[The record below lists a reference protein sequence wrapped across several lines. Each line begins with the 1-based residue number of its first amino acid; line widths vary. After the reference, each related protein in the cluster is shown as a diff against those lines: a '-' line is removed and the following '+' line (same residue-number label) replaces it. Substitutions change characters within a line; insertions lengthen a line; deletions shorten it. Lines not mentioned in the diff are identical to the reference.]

1 MGDGHTV
8 LLGLRMKREGE
19 GKGLLGERQE
29 GESGEGEGGTQVPVY
44 TVRWGLG
51 AVCWPGCREE
61 RTGVRG
67 LGTFANDA
75 PTQETA
81 QILCITQCTEAI
93 CTPVLDVVITQGVS

>member
-8 LLGLRMKREGE
+8 LLGLRMKRAGE

-51 AVCWPGCREE
+51 AVC
-61 RTGVRG
+61 
-67 LGTFANDA
+67 
-75 PTQETA
+75 
-81 QILCITQCTEAI
+81 
-93 CTPVLDVVITQGVS
+93 